1 MKKANTILSLLSL
14 LVFISSCKGNVDN
27 ISTTSKKLMESSI
40 FLNDYEEIDYEDLQ
54 GEEYYFY
61 LFADCFLKELSSF
74 LEEEYLDISELE
86 KSISTESDSRENIL
100 QYISDIKEKKYVI
113 SKYVFLRTKDDSTS
127 FNDFMEVVVLAE
139 FCIDGQTIE
148 KKCLLL
154 SVQKYYGGEDVTWK
168 LEGIENLQ

>member
-1 MKKANTILSLLSL
+1 M
-14 LVFISSCKGNVDN
+14 
-27 ISTTSKKLMESSI
+27 
-40 FLNDYEEIDYEDLQ
+40 
-54 GEEYYFY
+54 
-61 LFADCFLKELSSF
+61 
-74 LEEEYLDISELE
+74 DISELE

-154 SVQKYYGGEDVTWK
+154 SVQKYYGEEDVTWK
-168 LEGIENLQ
+168 LEGIENMQ

>member
-1 MKKANTILSLLSL
+1 MKKANTILTLLLL
-14 LVFISSCKGNVDN
+14 LVFISSCKGNIDN
-27 ISTTSKKLMESSI
+27 ISTTPKELMEGSI

-74 LEEEYLDISELE
+74 LEEESLDISELE

-139 FCIDGQTIE
+139 FCVDGQTIE

-154 SVQKYYGGEDVTWK
+154 SVQKYYGEEDVTWK